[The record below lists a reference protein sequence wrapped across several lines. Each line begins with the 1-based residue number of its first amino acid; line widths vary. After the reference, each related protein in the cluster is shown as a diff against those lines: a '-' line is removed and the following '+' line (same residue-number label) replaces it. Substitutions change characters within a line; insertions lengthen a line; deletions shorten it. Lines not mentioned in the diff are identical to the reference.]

1 MAHYRHGAL
10 LMRQRGFTLVELMVA
25 LMVMA
30 LLSVMSWRGLDGMTR
45 AVTQTRE
52 RSDAV
57 VTLQTGVAQW
67 GADLDAM
74 LTESG
79 SSGSRPQ
86 IASLAPLDW
95 NGRVLR
101 IIRTSGD
108 GAASGVRVVAWTART
123 TAEGLSWLRWQS
135 ELVTDQ
141 RQLAMAWQRADLW
154 SQNPDDAARKLEVTI
169 APVASW
175 RLYYFRNDAWSNAL
189 SSADAAGAVP
199 DAVRLVLTLPSAHPL
214 AGTLTRDWMRP
225 TIGGNKS

>member
-1 MAHYRHGAL
+1 ML
-10 LMRQRGFTLVELMVA
+10 LRQRGFTLIELMVA

-52 RSDAV
+52 RSDAI

-79 SSGSRPQ
+79 ASGSRPQ
-86 IASLAPLDW
+86 VASLAPLDW
-95 NGRVLR
+95 NGRVMR
-101 IIRTSGD
+101 IIRASGD
-108 GAASGVRVVAWTART
+108 GVSAGVRVVAWTARNS
-123 TAEGLSWLRWQS
+123 AEGQQWLRWQS
-135 ELVTDQ
+135 EQVTDQ
-141 RQLAMAWQRADLW
+141 RQLALAWQRADLW
-154 SQNPDDAARKLEVTI
+154 SQNPDDTARKQEVAI
-169 APVASW
+169 AVVANW

-189 SSADAAGAVP
+189 SSADASGAVP
-199 DAVRLVLTLPSAHPL
+199 DAVRLVLTLPSSHPL

>member
-1 MAHYRHGAL
+1 
-10 LMRQRGFTLVELMVA
+10 
-25 LMVMA
+25 
-30 LLSVMSWRGLDGMTR
+30 
-45 AVTQTRE
+45 
-52 RSDAV
+52 
-57 VTLQTGVAQW
+57 
-67 GADLDAM
+67 
-74 LTESG
+74 
-79 SSGSRPQ
+79 
-86 IASLAPLDW
+86 
-95 NGRVLR
+95 
-101 IIRTSGD
+101 
-108 GAASGVRVVAWTART
+108 VVAWTART

-199 DAVRLVLTLPSAHPL
+199 DAVRLVLTLPSSHPL